1 MTQSRHRAFRRL
13 RIAVLAC
20 ALATAGCGDLILSL
34 SGGYTGPQ
42 PARESLTNEIAIVRQ
57 VRAQYEGQIALILDR
72 VRYLDENDSHDVNRV
87 VKAWTTRENQDA
99 VAALNLSTGDRVVVS
114 TEFSSIDETGGSLGV
129 PDWPGHRAMEYP
141 IGSHRIV
148 QLARA
153 AP

>member
-1 MTQSRHRAFRRL
+1 LRL
-13 RIAVLAC
+13 AIIALVLA
-20 ALATAGCGDLILSL
+20 AAGCGDLILGI

-42 PARESLTNEIAIVRQ
+42 PARESLTNEVAVVRQ
-57 VRAQYEGQIALILDR
+57 VRAQHEGQIALILDR
-72 VRYLDENDSHDVNRV
+72 VRYLEANDSHDVNRV

-99 VAALNLSTGDRVVVS
+99 VAALNLTVGNRVVVS

-129 PDWPGHRAMEYP
+129 PNWPGHKAMEYP

-153 AP
+153 TP